1 MCFGSVFS
9 PRYKPWFDGNDA
21 ENVLFVSVHGYGPRE
36 RGLEVCSSYELRQL
50 QF

>member
-1 MCFGSVFS
+1 MANEVFFGKVFA

-36 RGLEVCSSYELRQL
+36 RGLEVYYSGTY
-50 QF
+50 